1 LAKALEV
8 NKTVMYIVV
17 SKNSMTE
24 AVQKT
29 ISDALKGRKGYNIQS
44 TGEVDREFI
53 GNKQTY
59 IYIYIYITQP
69 QLIRVRGMCLKN
81 LDFSRSG
88 FLDTWKMLNRLKY
101 MHFIVASPGT
111 VASFSRKHCQILSHK
126 TVHRSRFLSGY
137 QSFAEV

>member
-1 LAKALEV
+1 MAKALEV

-59 IYIYIYITQP
+59 IYIYIYIY
-69 QLIRVRGMCLKN
+69 I
-81 LDFSRSG
+81 
-88 FLDTWKMLNRLKY
+88 
-101 MHFIVASPGT
+101 SP
-111 VASFSRKHCQILSHK
+111 SLS
-126 TVHRSRFLSGY
+126 
-137 QSFAEV
+137 